1 MIKLYKI
8 KIGEKIYEVE
18 VESVTEKEG
27 SILTSDDFNNKQK
40 EEQRKKENNLSDN
53 NYDKNNIE
61 FIKAPMQGLIVDV
74 KVKVGQKVKSG
85 DEVVILEA
93 MKMENPIVS
102 PNDGTISEIKVSKG
116 NSVNSDDIL
125 VILSK

>member
-40 EEQRKKENNLSDN
+40 EEQRK
-53 NYDKNNIE
+53 YDKNNIE

-102 PNDGTISEIKVSKG
+102 TNDGTISEIKVSKG

>member
-40 EEQRKKENNLSDN
+40 KNREKKKIT
-53 NYDKNNIE
+53 Y
-61 FIKAPMQGLIVDV
+61 LIIIMT
-74 KVKVGQKVKSG
+74 K
-85 DEVVILEA
+85 I
-93 MKMENPIVS
+93 I
-102 PNDGTISEIKVSKG
+102 
-116 NSVNSDDIL
+116 
-125 VILSK
+125 